1 MDIFVEYIDGDYAV
15 CRLPDKAGN
24 LIRVPL
30 KELPRGTAPLKVISM
45 RDNGS
50 FVLNDYARE
59 TRMKRITQYMRY
71 KKYSYNLNSR

>member
-1 MDIFVEYIDGDYAV
+1 MDLFVEYIDGNYAV

-30 KELPRGTAPLKVISM
+30 KELPEGTAPLKVISM

-50 FVLNDYARE
+50 FVLNEYARE
-59 TRMKRITQYMRY
+59 TRMKRITRYMKY
-71 KKYSYNLNSR
+71 KKYSFSLNSR

>member
-1 MDIFVEYIDGDYAV
+1 MDIFIEYIDGDYAV

-24 LIRVPL
+24 LIRIPL
-30 KELPRGTAPLKVISM
+30 KELPEGTAPLKIVSM
-45 RDNGS
+45 RSNGS

-59 TRMKRITQYMRY
+59 TRMQRITRYMRY

>member
-1 MDIFVEYIDGDYAV
+1 MDIFVEYLDGDYAV

-24 LIRVPL
+24 LIRLPL

-50 FVLNDYARE
+50 FVLHVLF
-59 TRMKRITQYMRY
+59 
-71 KKYSYNLNSR
+71 YSALEHGRLYNFHFGFSLRHK

>member
-1 MDIFVEYIDGDYAV
+1 MDIFVEYLDGDYAV
-15 CRLPDKAGN
+15 CRLPDKVGN

-30 KELPRGTAPLKVISM
+30 KELPRGTAPLKVVSM

-50 FVLNDYARE
+50 FYLNDYAIE
-59 TRMKRITQYMRY
+59 TRMKRITRYMRY